1 MRQLVPVGDLPLYA
15 SINEK
20 TSVLAIN
27 GLKIFTKF
35 ESGVYHLTDLVR
47 QQGAENIEF
56 RQLLERLA
64 SGDFTEMDHERLQ
77 EQSLAT
83 LHPDVQQE
91 FQTIGKLSRKWSFM
105 HIYKLKLMINRA
117 NGGGHE
123 ARSG

>member
-15 SINEK
+15 SIIDKN
-20 TSVLAIN
+20 SVLANN

-35 ESGVYHLTDLVR
+35 ERSVYHLTDLVR

-64 SGDFTEMDHERLQ
+64 TGNFTEVDHEKLQ
-77 EQSLAT
+77 EQSLVT
-83 LHPDVQQE
+83 LHPDVQRE
-91 FQTIGKLSRKWSFM
+91 FETMGKLCRKWSFM
-105 HIYKLKLMINRA
+105 YSYGHKLMIYRA